1 MHPLRPLSARRCTC
15 QPTASRRCCNL
26 AVLRNIGL
34 LEPLGRS
41 TCELKFYM
49 VRVAL
54 HVVLPVCSP
63 ASDGP
68 TSGVFRNT
76 DLRQN
81 ATFSLVLRQ
90 IRLTVHATRPS
101 VRVLVADRQ
110 QYMEHDTLHVL
121 LQSARGSDKAF
132 EQARYRKSARLQ
144 QRRQAGGPRQ
154 GARADDGGTVALC
167 LPTPRLTQVSL
178 LARPRPRSV
187 LVCVP
192 APCLS
197 SMAQPDLR
205 LHPVGGRNLP
215 DAAWEPTFSGC
226 QAAACGSSMAAHRSS
241 RRRPWWHGRCAPM
254 PREGRAR
261 GPDGRG
267 ASNLLPSVGWPVHPD
282 LLPSCGAFRACVSH
296 LKSVCSMNSKIAR
309 TWVT

>member
-1 MHPLRPLSARRCTC
+1 
-15 QPTASRRCCNL
+15 
-26 AVLRNIGL
+26 
-34 LEPLGRS
+34 
-41 TCELKFYM
+41 M
-49 VRVAL
+49 V
-54 HVVLPVCSP
+54 S
-63 ASDGP
+63 GP
-68 TSGVFRNT
+68 
-76 DLRQN
+76 DL
-81 ATFSLVLRQ
+81 TFSLVLRQ
-90 IRLTVHATRPS
+90 ICLTVPATRPS

-187 LVCVP
+187 LLCVP

-205 LHPVGGRNLP
+205 LPSVGGRSLP
-215 DAAWEPTFSGC
+215 DAALEHTLDGC
-226 QAAACGSSMAAHRSS
+226 PAAARGSSMAARRSS
-241 RRRPWWHGRCAPM
+241 RRHPWCRRGVRWWP
-254 PREGRAR
+254 GRAVLEVR
-261 GPDGRG
+261 TAVGR
-267 ASNLLPSVGWPVHPD
+267 
-282 LLPSCGAFRACVSH
+282 RAC
-296 LKSVCSMNSKIAR
+296 CSPLAGWSTGTHCRAEVR
-309 TWVT
+309 FGRL